1 MDNDQRQEVIA
12 AYKSASPG
20 QFVLVHEPFRIEVIG
35 SKLNGNTWSAQI
47 VAEYGAIKIWQP
59 RDGGWDR
66 VMWHRH
72 TIQNDPR
79 VEPWMATHSVFYRE
93 RK

>member
-20 QFVLVHEPFRIEVIG
+20 QFVLVHEPFRVEVIG
-35 SKLNGNTWSAQI
+35 SKLNGNTWSAHLF
-47 VAEYGAIKIWQP
+47 GPDAIKIWQP

-66 VMWHRH
+66 VKWYRH
-72 TIQNDPR
+72 TISNDLR